1 MSSLL
6 SKKKKRSRQV
16 SFINHHFHPLLP
28 IHLSKKKYLGHSCD
42 VLKGKKREKLVQKM
56 RRHLR
61 QRTNSTGEEKIEKH
75 NDRRNVKMLHVT
87 VVGVGSVAGTTGRS
101 SGIHKLSFRFG
112 FICFVAQSLSSY
124 LDLRVHVSVG
134 REITEIYICF
144 CLSL

>member
-1 MSSLL
+1 MFLKE
-6 SKKKKRSRQV
+6 KKK
-16 SFINHHFHPLLP
+16 
-28 IHLSKKKYLGHSCD
+28 
-42 VLKGKKREKLVQKM
+42 EKLVQKM

-124 LDLRVHVSVG
+124 LDLRVHVLLGGKLLKFISVFVLVYSKI
-134 REITEIYICF
+134 RCF
-144 CLSL
+144 IGAKAK